1 MGIFDRFKLKLSKKK
16 PAALGLALGSGGA
29 KGMAHIG
36 ILKAFEEEGISF
48 QMVTGTSIGSI
59 VGALYVSGYSSRD
72 IIEIIES
79 LNRKEFAKNL
89 RPFSDMGFAEEFIGQ
104 YVEGNIEDMSLPY
117 AAWATDAET
126 NEGVLLKSGNAAKAC
141 TASSA
146 IPPFFKG
153 VQIAGRKLFDG
164 AFTNSVPADVCKD
177 LGAQFVIAVDLGAF
191 TKPEDEK
198 SRFSR
203 LLGSAINAFV
213 SVKYLDD
220 SKSRGYDAADIMLKP
235 NLYDFRATDVSVEAM
250 NEMYEIGYK
259 EARAHMEEIK
269 EALIKAGIYDP
280 KRKKKRS

>member
-1 MGIFDRFKLKLSKKK
+1 MGLFDRFKSKFTKKK
-16 PAALGLALGSGGA
+16 PAIAGLSLGSGGA

-36 ILKAFEEEGISF
+36 VLKAFEEENISF
-48 QMVTGTSIGSI
+48 QVVTGTSIGSI

-104 YVEGNIEDMSLPY
+104 YVEGNIEEMRLPY
-117 AAWATDAET
+117 ACCATDADT
-126 NEGVLLKSGNAAKAC
+126 NEAVVLKSGSTARAC

-153 VQIAGRKLFDG
+153 VQIDGRKLYDG
-164 AFTNSVPADVCKD
+164 AFTNSVPADICKE
-177 LGAQFVIAVDLGAF
+177 LGAQFVVGVDLGAF
-191 TKPEDEK
+191 VKPDDEK

-203 LLGSAINAFV
+203 MLGSAINAFV

-220 SKSRGYDAADIMLKP
+220 SKSRGYAAADFMLKP

-259 EARAHMEEIK
+259 EAKTHMEEIK
-269 EALIKAGIYDP
+269 DAMRNAGALTDK
-280 KRKKKRS
+280 KRKS